1 MEETFGK
8 KIHYI
13 SHALKRNIDRKVEQ
27 FGVTGVQVR
36 ILGYIAGESKVR
48 EVYQRDIE
56 EAFDRRRST
65 VTNVIQNLEK
75 NGFIKRESVESD
87 ARLKKVVLT
96 EKGNKVNEIVY
107 RTILEEEEK
116 ILGHMTEEEIE
127 QFYALLQ
134 KVADGAAK
142 LEEH

>member
-1 MEETFGK
+1 MEETFGS
-8 KIHYI
+8 KIHCI
-13 SHALKRNIDRKVEQ
+13 SHVLKRNIDRKVEQ

-36 ILGYIAGESKVR
+36 ILGYIASESKAR

-96 EKGNKVNEIVY
+96 EKGKKVDEIVY
-107 RTILEEEEK
+107 RTIVEEEEK
-116 ILGHMTEEEIE
+116 LLGDMTKEEME
-127 QFYALLQ
+127 QFYTLLQ

-142 LEEH
+142 LEED